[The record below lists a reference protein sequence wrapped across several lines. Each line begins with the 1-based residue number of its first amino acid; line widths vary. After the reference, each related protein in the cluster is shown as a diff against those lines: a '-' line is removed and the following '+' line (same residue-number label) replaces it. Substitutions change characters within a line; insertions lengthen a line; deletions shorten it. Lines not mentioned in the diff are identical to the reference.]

1 MYKTIL
7 VPLDGSKRAEKIL
20 DHVEELAKRLEAK
33 VLLLHISEQPLMLG
47 WDEVVDMVAYQQQ
60 QNQRKK
66 QVESYLIGIQKRFQ
80 EKSIE
85 TKYYIAY
92 GPVVRTILIV
102 AEENDA
108 DLIALASHGFN
119 GSFRSVWTSV
129 TARLLQ
135 RFDRPIL
142 LIRYKNDE

>member
-7 VPLDGSKRAEKIL
+7 VPLDGSKRAQEIL
-20 DHVEELAKRLEAK
+20 DHIEELAERLEAK
-33 VLLLHISEQPLMLG
+33 VILLHISEQPLMLG
-47 WDEVVDMVAYQQQ
+47 WDEVVDMAAYQKH

-66 QVESYLIGIQKRFQ
+66 QVESYLVGIQKRFQ
-80 EKSIE
+80 EKGIE

-92 GPVVRTILIV
+92 GPVVRTILMV
-102 AEENDA
+102 AEENNA

-119 GSFRSVWTSV
+119 GSFRTVWTSV

-135 RFDRPIL
+135 RFDRPL
-142 LIRYKNDE
+142 MMIRYENDE